1 MPTNSSFDANEMT
14 EQQIRDLAERL
25 TESSGRIRSS
35 SSQLGGALGD
45 LSNSQTDAANRLYE
59 VSRGLVGMGQ
69 GTIQF
74 IKSAADGSAKLD
86 KYGAGIETAFDGLGS
101 VVAAFGPVGMVIGA
115 LIKVVGTVTKT
126 VLERDQ
132 IYLDAYDSLAEFNG
146 ATGFTA
152 DEFRTRAQSLIL
164 GDKSIDKLIKPMRGL
179 GTDMMALG
187 ATAGEA
193 QKKFID
199 IADISKETRAQY
211 SRLGINQEQLTEMQA
226 DYVKTMARSGAL
238 RSVGDKNLQKES
250 LKYADSLIAQSAL
263 SGMSIAQQKDA
274 NEAALNDYRFQAT
287 LREARNSKQSEVADR
302 MVSAEK
308 RFTGIFGDPKLS
320 EGFREFLSD
329 GVGNVTEGGR
339 ALRAATGDAIGEWTR
354 QYKAG
359 QLSEDKYLELIRDQY
374 KKFIDL
380 NSGTLKA
387 NEDLQRTYGISAQTV
402 AALGKIL
409 GEGTKEQTKQD
420 IEDRKNLK
428 TDKLLEAR
436 VANLDTSTATQ
447 KAFDAFINLISGPI
461 NTVFV
466 AVLHGLQAL
475 AEGFVSVLS
484 RLGIIPKEME
494 FAFKS
499 KDELDK
505 LTKTYTEKIA
515 SLTKELSANSM
526 AGYMITEGP
535 DAGSTYGAADEKRID
550 DLKQRLETVER
561 LAKLKAGISLGPAT
575 AAQAAPVVNPALSN
589 QTASAPSTT
598 EPTLETPSSKQTAPA
613 DASSF
618 GKPKNST
625 VPNAQKFAKGGIT
638 NGSTSGHVGLMHGME
653 AVIPLPDGKSI
664 PVNINIPQLTEKLV
678 NPLLN
683 TGNLASLIERYTNAL
698 TQAKPTATQTTIMQE
713 ATTNF
718 SFSKTISDS
727 LDTLLDRMKQNTDLQ
742 SELLH
747 YVKR

>member
-25 TESSGRIRSS
+25 TESAGAIRGGSS
-35 SSQLGGALGD
+35 RLGGALGD
-45 LSNSQTDAANRLYE
+45 LANSQTDSANRLYE

-69 GTIQF
+69 GSIQF
-74 IKSAADGSAKLD
+74 IKAAADGSSKLD
-86 KYGAGIETAFDGLGS
+86 KYGAGIETAFDGLGD
-101 VVAAFGPVGMVIGA
+101 VVSAFGPVGMVIGA
-115 LIKVVGTVTKT
+115 LIKAVGTVAKT
-126 VLERDQ
+126 VAERDQ

-152 DEFRTRAQSLIL
+152 DEFRTRALSLLL
-164 GDKSIDKLIKPMRGL
+164 GDKSLDKLIKPMTGL
-179 GTDMMALG
+179 GTDIMALG
-187 ATAGEA
+187 ATAGDA

-199 IADISKETRAQY
+199 IADISVETRAQY
-211 SRLGINQEQLTEMQA
+211 SRLGINQEQLAEMQA

-250 LKYADSLIAQSAL
+250 LKYADSLIAQAAL

-287 LREARNSKQSEVADR
+287 LREAYNNKQDDVAKR
-302 MVSAEK
+302 MVSVEK
-308 RFTGIFGDPKLS
+308 RFAGLFGDPKLS
-320 EGFREFLSD
+320 EGIREFLSD

-339 ALRAATGDAIGEWTR
+339 ALRAISGDAIGEWTR

-359 QLSEDKYLELIRDQY
+359 QLGEDEYLSLIRDQY

-380 NSGTLKA
+380 NGGTLKA
-387 NEDLQRTYGISAQTV
+387 NEELQRTYGISAQTL
-402 AALGKIL
+402 AALGKAL
-409 GEGTKEQTKQD
+409 GEGTKDQTKQD

-436 VANLDTSTATQ
+436 NANLDASSATQ

-475 AEGFVSVLS
+475 AEGFVSVLA
-484 RLGIIPKEME
+484 RLGIIPEEME

-499 KDELDK
+499 RDELDK
-505 LTKTYTEKIA
+505 LTKNYTEKIA
-515 SLTKELSANSM
+515 TLSKELSANPM

-535 DAGSTYGAADEKRID
+535 DAGTTYGAADEKRID
-550 DLKQRLETVER
+550 DLKRRLEMVER
-561 LAKLKAGISLGPAT
+561 LSKLKAGMSGGTAPVAPT
-575 AAQAAPVVNPALSN
+575 AAPPAATSGTRQAAPS
-589 QTASAPSTT
+589 TAST
-598 EPTLETPSSKQTAPA
+598 
-613 DASSF
+613 F
-618 GKPKNST
+618 GKPTNT
-625 VPNAQKFAKGGIT
+625 PAPNAQQYAKGGIT
-638 NGSTSGHVGLMHGME
+638 GGSTSGHVGLMHGME
-653 AVIPLPDGKSI
+653 AVVPLPDGKSI
-664 PVNINIPQLTEKLV
+664 PVNINIPQLTEKLI
-678 NPLLN
+678 NPLLD

-698 TQAKPTATQTTIMQE
+698 TQAKPTVTQAAIMQE

-718 SFSKTISDS
+718 SFTKSISDS
-727 LDTLLDRMKQNTDLQ
+727 LDTLLDGMKKNTDLQ